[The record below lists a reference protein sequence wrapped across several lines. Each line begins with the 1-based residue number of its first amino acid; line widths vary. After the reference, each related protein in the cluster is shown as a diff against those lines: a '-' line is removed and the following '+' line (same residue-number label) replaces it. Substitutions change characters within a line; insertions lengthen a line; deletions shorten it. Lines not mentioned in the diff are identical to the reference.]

1 LFQVSAAGGEPR
13 QLTTGVDDFGGPRF
27 SPDGR
32 ALYFTRTATT
42 GKTYNLSR
50 LARMTWPGG
59 EVKVITTGF
68 DRAPGTYG
76 FSQDGRTIYLTAEE
90 AGNEK
95 IYSVAAEGG
104 DVRLA
109 IDMTSG
115 VYSNLAQ
122 KRLRVSWLRTGR
134 VL

>member
-1 LFQVSAAGGEPR
+1 
-13 QLTTGVDDFGGPRF
+13 
-27 SPDGR
+27 
-32 ALYFTRTATT
+32 
-42 GKTYNLSR
+42 
-50 LARMTWPGG
+50 M
-59 EVKVITTGF
+59 KVITTGF